1 MDLNDLYKLAGIQK
15 NDTPAIE
22 PTEVSEQPMGDR
34 EQMQAMIAL
43 VSPELLNKL
52 QGTTEVEE
60 VVSDPGGQGEGY
72 ANSGAEMGYDGKA
85 REVKPND
92 TAGDTSLRRYLGAMG
107 DHVSID
113 ETIYPDHTIDSV
125 SEAYT
130 DFKKNSEI
138 DEAHACGCDDSC
150 ACGGNCGPDCNCHSG
165 CSNEVATES
174 KNLHNTDWP
183 TDEMRQHAEN
193 AVRHGFT
200 PSDSIDHIFSMA
212 HPEEQ
217 EWIKHNMDDLEEMF
231 AQYEVDD
238 EDVKES
244 EERPYICVH
253 AKKGKHECHAS
264 SSYGAAQKAAKH
276 WGLKSTAGIDAH
288 LAVEEAVEE
297 DFTPMTKCPDCDG
310 DGEVEVETYRPQSFS
325 RDIGEID
332 SRMET
337 CETCNGDGEVED
349 EDYDWDQM
357 EEADVE
363 EGNKFSLELKKAK
376 DANQDE
382 FKVDG
387 KTYKVTEAEG
397 EMYDDDEQLMIR
409 WSTDDGETWNLE
421 AYNRN
426 DQYVPLSQEEEMRY
440 IDQIRD
446 EEEDRQTMSADDAA
460 HAMRDTMRM
469 DDDINM
475 LRKLAGV

>member
-174 KNLHNTDWP
+174 KTLHDTDWP

-231 AQYEVDD
+231 AQYE
-238 EDVKES
+238 
-244 EERPYICVH
+244 
-253 AKKGKHECHAS
+253 
-264 SSYGAAQKAAKH
+264 
-276 WGLKSTAGIDAH
+276 
-288 LAVEEAVEE
+288 VEEAVEE

>member
-22 PTEVSEQPMGDR
+22 PTEVSEQPIGDR
-34 EQMQAMIAL
+34 EHMQAMIAL

-92 TAGDTSLRRYLGAMG
+92 TAGDTSLRRYLGAKG
-107 DHVSID
+107 DHVSVD

-125 SEAYT
+125 SEAYS
-130 DFKKNSEI
+130 DFKKNSELAE
-138 DEAHACGCDDSC
+138 DCGCED
-150 ACGGNCGPDCNCHSG
+150 CGCEDCG
-165 CSNEVATES
+165 CSDEVATES
-174 KNLHNTDWP
+174 KNLHDMDWP

-193 AVRHGFT
+193 AVRHEFT
-200 PSDSIDHIFSMA
+200 PNDSVSHIFSMA

-231 AQYEVDD
+231 AQYAVD
-238 EDVKES
+238 ES
-244 EERPYICVH
+244 
-253 AKKGKHECHAS
+253 
-264 SSYGAAQKAAKH
+264 
-276 WGLKSTAGIDAH
+276 
-288 LAVEEAVEE
+288 VEE
-297 DFTPMTKCPDCDG
+297 DFTPMTKCTDCDG
-310 DGEVEVETYRPQSFS
+310 DGEVEVETYSPQSFS

-332 SRMET
+332 SHMET
-337 CETCNGDGEVED
+337 CETCNGEGEVED

-357 EEADVE
+357 EEVDVE

-376 DANQDE
+376 AANQDE
-382 FKVDG
+382 FEVDG

-469 DDDINM
+469 DDDIDM

>member
-1 MDLNDLYKLAGIQK
+1 
-15 NDTPAIE
+15 
-22 PTEVSEQPMGDR
+22 
-34 EQMQAMIAL
+34 
-43 VSPELLNKL
+43 
-52 QGTTEVEE
+52 
-60 VVSDPGGQGEGY
+60 
-72 ANSGAEMGYDGKA
+72 
-85 REVKPND
+85 
-92 TAGDTSLRRYLGAMG
+92 
-107 DHVSID
+107 
-113 ETIYPDHTIDSV
+113 
-125 SEAYT
+125 
-130 DFKKNSEI
+130 
-138 DEAHACGCDDSC
+138 
-150 ACGGNCGPDCNCHSG
+150 
-165 CSNEVATES
+165 
-174 KNLHNTDWP
+174 
-183 TDEMRQHAEN
+183 
-193 AVRHGFT
+193 
-200 PSDSIDHIFSMA
+200 MA

-231 AQYEVDD
+231 AQYE
-238 EDVKES
+238 
-244 EERPYICVH
+244 
-253 AKKGKHECHAS
+253 
-264 SSYGAAQKAAKH
+264 
-276 WGLKSTAGIDAH
+276 
-288 LAVEEAVEE
+288 VEEAVEE

-332 SRMET
+332 SHMET

-469 DDDINM
+469 DDDIDM